1 MSGVNYANSSVHK
14 SDLQLIE
21 NYAVSLSG
29 GGGGGGAQ
37 HEYAYSASTSD
48 ISVTTS
54 DTTASLGTVNNFSSK
69 FNLVSGTTLVYTG
82 GTKTFSVSLSG
93 TFVGDPTSMF
103 STNLFIRVNVKTG
116 ISNATVP
123 GSSCTVVTGGSNMTM
138 PPNPA
143 VANFDSVSVTTLQ
156 NGDEITVKM
165 AQTGGST
172 ATLKATTQTV
182 AGIAYAV
189 PSLRL
194 LLREIK

>member
-14 SDLQLIE
+14 SDLQLVE

-37 HEYAYSASTSD
+37 HEYAYTASTTD

-69 FNLVSGTTLVYTG
+69 FSLVSGTTLVYTG
-82 GTKTFSVSLSG
+82 GTKTFSVNLSG
-93 TFVGDPTSMF
+93 TFTGDPTNP
-103 STNLFIRVNVKTG
+103 TNLFIRVNVKTG
-116 ISNATVP
+116 ISNATIP
-123 GSSCTVVTGGSNMTM
+123 GSSCTVVTGGSMVV

-143 VANFDSVSVTTLQ
+143 ITNFDSVSVTTLQ

-165 AQTGGST
+165 AQTGGTT